1 MWISSDSEVT
11 GENIPQMKESLQ
23 TRSYGVDDK
32 SMEEGNE
39 DVIVADGGGCGGWI
53 VRIHNKFTTLV
64 C

>member
-1 MWISSDSEVT
+1 
-11 GENIPQMKESLQ
+11 MKESLQ

-53 VRIHNKFTTLV
+53 VRIHNKFTTLF